1 MPRYSLKAAASAP
14 APLVGTRRNA
24 CDHLP
29 AVNGAPRVSERLRG
43 SVRCGG
49 TGWSKLQLSRAR
61 PLAASAMLKACRRG
75 GPRNLS
81 GSHGTWV
88 GPRQL
93 SGSLRKLRGPL
104 CTREVVE
111 MHHAGSSRGRKLGS
125 RTLSDYSAD
134 IYRFLGFSNGF
145 AAACHDWTGLVRSV
159 SRFSVCRSL
168 EPICCGRTGL
178 DRISPKCSR
187 ISGKPKMKRRVKPAL
202 KPRGNAKRRVE
213 LHRCKILGFWLS
225 EPRIGPDVPRLSAQ
239 AQNRTFRQP
248 EYENFSSM

>member
-1 MPRYSLKAAASAP
+1 MWRDGLEQVAAFSSPSPRSKCYAQGLP
-14 APLVGTRRNA
+14 TRRS
-24 CDHLP
+24 
-29 AVNGAPRVSERLRG
+29 SEPL
-43 SVRCGG
+43 
-49 TGWSKLQLSRAR
+49 WISR
-61 PLAASAMLKACRRG
+61 
-75 GPRNLS
+75 
-81 GSHGTWV
+81 V

-93 SGSLRKLRGPL
+93 SLRGPL

-213 LHRCKILGFWLS
+213 LHRCKILGFWRS
-225 EPRIGPDVPRLSAQ
+225 ESRIGPDVPRRSAPRPEQ

-248 EYENFSSM
+248 ETDKFTSM

>member
-1 MPRYSLKAAASAP
+1 MPRYSLKAAVSAP
-14 APLVGTRRNA
+14 APLLGTRRNA

-75 GPRNLS
+75 GPRSLS
-81 GSHGTWV
+81 GS
-88 GPRQL
+88 RQL
-93 SGSLRKLRGPL
+93 SLRGPL

-178 DRISPKCSR
+178 DRISPKYSR
-187 ISGKPKMKRRVKPAL
+187 ISGKPKTKRREKPAL
-202 KPRGNAKRRVE
+202 KPRGNAKRRE
-213 LHRCKILGFWLS
+213 ILHRCKILGFWLS
-225 EPRIGPDVPRLSAQ
+225 EPRIGPDVPRLSAPRPEQ
-239 AQNRTFRQP
+239 AQNRETATADFT
-248 EYENFSSM
+248 SM